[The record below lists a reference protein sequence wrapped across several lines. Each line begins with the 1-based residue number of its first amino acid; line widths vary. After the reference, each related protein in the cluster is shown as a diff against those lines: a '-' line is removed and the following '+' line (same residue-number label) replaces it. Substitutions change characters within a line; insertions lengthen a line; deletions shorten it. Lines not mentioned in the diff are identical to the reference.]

1 MVMEMH
7 ITQGLLE
14 VLLELA
20 AERAPMD
27 LEVDLTAMPA
37 GELDGEHS
45 LDESTPVL
53 THFDLPTT
61 GNSVSAVFGFDLGSS
76 PGRADGRFISHPAGD
91 LDVRP
96 TDELHAMMLIAIP
109 PWDRESVAAFDRS
122 GRRQVLTVVDAEPPA
137 ESLP

>member
-1 MVMEMH
+1 MH
-7 ITQGLLE
+7 ITQGLLD

-27 LEVDLTAMPA
+27 IEVELTATPA
-37 GELDGEHS
+37 GDLDGEHA
-45 LDESTPVL
+45 LDETTPVL

-61 GNSVSAVFGFDLGSS
+61 GDSVSAVFGFDLGTA
-76 PGRADGRFISHPAGD
+76 PGRADGRFLSHPEGD
-91 LDVRP
+91 LRVRP
-96 TDELHAMMLIAIP
+96 TDELHAMMVIAIP

-122 GRRQVLTVVDAEPPA
+122 GQRQVLTVVDAEPPA